1 MIECRDLT
9 KKYGELFAV
18 DRLSLKLA
26 PGDVYGFIG
35 PNGSGKTT
43 TMRMLA
49 TLLNPSWGEAT
60 VCGHSIYTGSK
71 EIRRAIGYMPDSFGV
86 YDDMKVT
93 EYLEFFAAAYRIQGA
108 ARKKKVEQVLDYVDL
123 GYKRDALVTSLSR
136 GMTQRLGLARV
147 LLHDPQVLLLDEP
160 ASGLD
165 PRARIEMQEL
175 IKRLRQEQKTIMLS
189 SHILPEL
196 AEICNSLGIIERGKL
211 IFNGTVGEAENEV
224 RKVRGGRVFL
234 VSVGER
240 NLEALPKLRALKE
253 VSVAD
258 IDPKSGLIRV
268 LLRAGLED
276 GSFIPER
283 LIADRFKLH
292 NFREEEI
299 NIQHI
304 FLTITKGI
312 TS

>member
-18 DRLSLKLA
+18 DRLSLKLE

-71 EIRRAIGYMPDSFGV
+71 EIRRAIGYMPDAFGV
-86 YDDMKVT
+86 YDDMKVG
-93 EYLEFFAAAYRIQGA
+93 EYLEFFAAAYRIQGD
-108 ARKKKVEQVLDYVDL
+108 ARKKKVQQVLEYVDL
-123 GYKRDALVTSLSR
+123 VYKRDALVTSLSR
-136 GMTQRLGLARV
+136 GMTQRLGLART

-165 PRARIEMQEL
+165 PRARIEMREL
-175 IKRLRQEQKTIMLS
+175 IKRLRRESKTIMLS

-196 AEICNSLGIIERGKL
+196 ADICNKLGIIERGKL
-211 IFNGTVGEAENEV
+211 LFNGTVAEAEEQV
-224 RKVRGGRVFL
+224 RKVRGGYIFL
-234 VSVGER
+234 VSVGDR
-240 NLEALPKLRALKE
+240 NDEAAKKLAACGEVASASVDAKLGVVRVALKPGH
-253 VSVAD
+253 D
-258 IDPKSGLIRV
+258 
-268 LLRAGLED
+268 D

-283 LIADRFKLH
+283 LIADRFRLRA
-292 NFREEEI
+292 FEEEKI
-299 NIQHI
+299 DIEDV